1 MSGHNSVALAPL
13 SISFFQPCEFFP
25 TVWSI
30 WNSRVRAREMGGF
43 VSSMLMTKSHEL
55 KINSL
60 LEAVIKKQQTL
71 PDPKTPHKIQFI
83 IHVTGLCS
91 MFIALHNSLKN
102 ISWLC
107 RPFLA
112 KRVSIKDL
120 ST

>member
-1 MSGHNSVALAPL
+1 MLLL
-13 SISFFQPCEFFP
+13 SFQPCKFFP